1 MNLRLARIA
10 AGAMI
15 VGAMLAVSQASAQDT
30 VRVGVPLELSGR
42 FVAYGAQ
49 GRRGVEMA
57 VDIYGGKIASKP
69 VEVLFRDVQSNNQVA
84 VTAFTELTQ
93 QEKVE
98 FVLGP
103 IASGIVA
110 ASVPAWRQTKP
121 LWIVPGSSSTQLEEA
136 MKGEEFFFHTYPWAY
151 QYHQGTS
158 AALAEA
164 MGKGKKVAIVYSDG
178 GYGREQLPWA
188 KDFYTKAGF
197 EIVATELVREGA
209 ADINPVLQRIRQ
221 TRPDVLVGIVQT
233 TDGIQLAKQI
243 HVARLNIPVLVG
255 TAYPQLQEWTD
266 AVGEAADGWIGATT
280 YLPGMKR
287 AADPKLGKLFPSLT
301 DWETDFRKRYNREP
315 EFLDVT
321 NYTSMM
327 LLLVAIERA
336 GGTDKAKVGKELAA
350 LNIQTMLGNSNFTP
364 TPGGAL
370 HQAFNEMVVFQR
382 QGTKLVTLYP
392 ADAADGKLIPKK

>member
-1 MNLRLARIA
+1 MRLSTMRIA
-10 AGAMI
+10 ACAAALGSA
-15 VGAMLAVSQASAQDT
+15 LAASQVVAQDAI
-30 VRVGVPLELSGR
+30 RIGVPLELSGR

-49 GRRGVEMA
+49 GKRGVEMA
-57 VDIYGGKIASKP
+57 VDTYGGKIGNRQI
-69 VEVLFRDVQSNNQVA
+69 EVLFRDVQSNNQVA

-121 LWIVPGSSSTQLEEA
+121 LWVVPGSSSTQLEEA

-158 AALAEA
+158 EALAAA

-188 KDFYTKAGF
+188 KEFYTKAGF
-197 EIVATELVREGA
+197 EVVATELVREGA
-209 ADINPVLQRIRQ
+209 ADINPVLQRIRL

-243 HVARLNIPVLVG
+243 HVAKMGIPVLVG
-255 TAYPQLQEWTD
+255 TAYPQLQEWSE
-266 AVGEAADGWIGATT
+266 AVGEAAEGWVGATT

-287 AADPKLGKLFPSLT
+287 AADPKLSKLFPSMV
-301 DWETDFRKRYNREP
+301 DWEAAFRKRYNREP

-327 LLLVAIERA
+327 MLLVAIERA

-350 LNIQTMLGNSNFTP
+350 LNINTMLGTSNFTP

-382 QGTKLVTLYP
+382 QGNKMVTLYP
-392 ADAADGKLIPKK
+392 ADAAEGKLIPKK